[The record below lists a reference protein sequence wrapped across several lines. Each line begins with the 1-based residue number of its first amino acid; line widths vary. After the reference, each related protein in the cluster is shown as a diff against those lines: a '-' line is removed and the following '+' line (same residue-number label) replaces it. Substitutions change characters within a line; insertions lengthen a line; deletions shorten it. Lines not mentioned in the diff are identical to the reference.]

1 MQEKSEKELKRIQFY
16 KELIKHKLDGI
27 RDIIGDLK
35 YRVYLGVVEECN
47 DYNELREIA
56 ELDMHIEFVEY
67 VKKHILD
74 KLNEDE
80 VSIDDLREYY
90 YGESMEYS
98 EAEVVFSNIAE
109 ADDSFIALMAMAL
122 NNRFIHDEEIDEPE
136 EIELDESALGDESE
150 FDVYEDSEE
159 PEQDSEFDI
168 YEDSDEPE
176 QDSEFDDESLY
187 GDEEELEEDSDDVEV
202 DEGNLYGDEIEE
214 PEEADEELK
223 ENLEEPDEALEEPEE
238 ILEETEEALEE
249 PEEVE
254 LELEEADD
262 EPEINE
268 DDFFVDSNEL
278 EEDEADNTDVEIDES
293 DFFVDVDE
301 EDDDTEDTSD
311 EPEID
316 VDEDE
321 FFVDGDDEVD
331 DSEEEDDGINEEDF
345 FVDGDDD
352 IEEDVEEPVDD
363 EIDENDFFVDSD
375 EEEDDEGIDVDTLFG
390 DESSSGGL
398 FIPPVAK
405 KPQSQ
410 QGGSTQPKTAAKHA
424 NTVFKDPRAQS
435 VLDFMH
441 RGLSGV
447 IGPKRPNLNK
457 GKTR

>member
-16 KELIKHKLDGI
+16 KELIKHKLDSI
-27 RDIIGDLK
+27 KDIIGDLK
-35 YRVYLGVVEECN
+35 YRVYLGVVEECD
-47 DYNELREIA
+47 DYNELREMA

-67 VKKHILD
+67 IKKYILD
-74 KLNEDE
+74 KLSEDN
-80 VSIDDLREYY
+80 VSIDDLRAYY
-90 YGESMEYS
+90 YGQDSENE
-98 EAEVVFSNIAE
+98 EAEAVFSSITD
-109 ADDSFIALMAMAL
+109 ADDSFITLMAMAV
-122 NNRFIHDEEIDEPE
+122 NNRFNLDEEIDEPE

-150 FDVYEDSEE
+150 FDIYDGSEE
-159 PEQDSEFDI
+159 PEQE
-168 YEDSDEPE
+168 
-176 QDSEFDDESLY
+176 SEFDDESLY
-187 GDEEELEEDSDDVEV
+187 GDEEELEEDNDDVEIGE
-202 DEGNLYGDEIEE
+202 EGLYGDGIEE
-214 PEEADEELK
+214 SEEADEEL
-223 ENLEEPDEALEEPEE
+223 EES
-238 ILEETEEALEE
+238 EEALEE
-249 PEEVE
+249 LEEALEGPEEAE
-254 LELEEADD
+254 FEPEEADD

-268 DDFFVDSNEL
+268 DDFFVDSDEL
-278 EEDEADNTDVEIDES
+278 EEDEVDNTDVEIDES
-293 DFFVDVDE
+293 DFFVDGDE

-331 DSEEEDDGINEEDF
+331 DSEEEDEGISEEDF
-345 FVDGDDD
+345 FVDGDDN

-390 DESSSGGL
+390 DEGSSGGL
-398 FIPPVAK
+398 FVPPVAK

-410 QGGSTQPKTAAKHA
+410 QGGSTRPKTEAKSA

-447 IGPKRPNLNK
+447 IGPKKRNPNK